1 MENIYCNL
9 RSGKTSEDID
19 LLFPGWDAGNER
31 VAVFG
36 AHDDD
41 PLLGAGYA
49 MYAAMQNGAEVFAVI
64 FCKGDCG
71 YSSPAEKDS
80 IVETR
85 RVENENAFIKFGIKK
100 ENIIRLEYPDF
111 SLLQFKGKQL
121 QNGSDGTL
129 LKIIGFIRDFGITR
143 AMIPNGYREHSDHT
157 AVFDICMA
165 DIIQAGDSVVSDR
178 GRQLQQVKSYLQ
190 YSVWADFSP
199 EDALVC
205 GADTNIRANR
215 AIICPQAVE
224 QHIHGALKEY
234 ASQELII
241 ENLMQ
246 HRKERKA
253 AGGFMELYIALDPR
267 PKLDFSPYVRFIE
280 KMLQS

>member
-1 MENIYCNL
+1 MYINL
-9 RSGKTSEDID
+9 RSREVSGDIS

-49 MYAAMQNGAEVFAVI
+49 MYAAMQQGAEVFAVI
-64 FCKGDCG
+64 FCQGDCG
-71 YSSPAEKDS
+71 YSSPAQKDT

-85 RVENENAFIKFGIKK
+85 RVENENAFVKFGMKK

-121 QNGSDGTL
+121 QNGGDGSL
-129 LKIIGFIRDFGITR
+129 LKIIQFIRDYGITR
-143 AMIPNGYREHSDHT
+143 VFIPNGYREHSDHT
-157 AVFDICMA
+157 AAYDICMA
-165 DIIQAGDSVVSDR
+165 DIVQAGDSVVSDC

-199 EDALVC
+199 EDALVH
-205 GADTNIRANR
+205 GADPGIRANR
-215 AIICPQAVE
+215 AIISPPAVE
-224 QHIHGALKEY
+224 QHIHGALREY
-234 ASQELII
+234 ASQGIII

-246 HRKERKA
+246 HRLQRKTS
-253 AGGFMELYIALDPR
+253 AGFVELYIALDPR
-267 PKLDFSPYVRFIE
+267 PVLDFAPYMPVIE
-280 KMLQS
+280 GLLRGN